1 MKKSMSYAEQIR
13 LLKVVS
19 GIAWIV
25 VGISGCFEN
34 IVCSIIQILA
44 LLVCIINIV
53 RVSVAKKENS
63 DEMADENLCKAKAKT
78 LDIMHGVFCVI
89 AIAAMFVFGRNT
101 ITLDWTKAI
110 PAVFFIVLGV
120 AELSVGVAFRKLE
133 DE

>member
-13 LLKVVS
+13 MLKVVS

-25 VGISGCFEN
+25 VGIFGCFEN
-34 IVCSIIQILA
+34 VVCSIIQILA

-78 LDIMHGVFCVI
+78 LDIMHGIFCVI
-89 AIAAMFVFGRNT
+89 AIAAMFIFGRNT